1 MKKFFR
7 KAIQPFLPTY
17 EVICTNY
24 QIIPGQ
30 PVNKNQS
37 QHAFEKGAS
46 QEAKAFY
53 AKVISSDLTKNM
65 APIEVH
71 LKRRGK
77 IIKKTEFGPVAELR
91 KFRMAAQA

>member
-1 MKKFFR
+1 MKKLFR
-7 KAIQPFLPTY
+7 KAIKPFLPTY

-24 QIIPGQ
+24 QIVPGL
-30 PVNKNQS
+30 PVNKNES

-46 QEAKAFY
+46 QEANAFY
-53 AKVISSDLTKNM
+53 TSVISSDLTKNM

-77 IIKKTEFGPVAELR
+77 VIKTTEIGPVAEL
-91 KFRMAAQA
+91 KNFRMAAHA